1 MINTSLFKLNGC
13 NIRFSLIEDC
23 ALSPRPQLRTPL
35 NLVSFEASLRSQQQE
50 RALPLPSDPSRN
62 ALPETFHGSAGLTG
76 PAV

>member
-1 MINTSLFKLNGC
+1 
-13 NIRFSLIEDC
+13 
-23 ALSPRPQLRTPL
+23 
-35 NLVSFEASLRSQQQE
+35 LVSFEASLRSQQQE